1 MKLDRV
7 TPFVHTSVALS
18 VATALGT
25 LPKPAGAQELEE
37 IVVTSRRRE
46 QGVQDVPLYI
56 QAFDERELRESMAK
70 GFEDYARD
78 LTSVAYGTSG
88 PGATT
93 IVFRGAV
100 SQPTGFDTIS
110 SSTLYVDEIPI
121 TRDGQNADVRLYDI
135 ERLEALSGPQP
146 TLYGAGSQS
155 GTLKIV
161 TNKPT
166 TEATSGSLM
175 LEGGYIGDGDP
186 SYNISGVANL
196 VVIPDTLAVRLVGFY
211 ETEGGYI
218 DNVLGDTRFYSAES
232 GSNYHVPGSV
242 DRTNADQVAE
252 DINEWTVEGGRL
264 YARWQPNENWTVDA
278 GVIYQNAENGLFDFN
293 PAAGDSDDINTVK
306 FREERREDEWY
317 NLSLI
322 VQADLGFADLT
333 IAGGTHD
340 RTIDYDMDSTAYMTQ
355 YRTNGLDLAEYY
367 TGIREFLDYYTCYYT
382 AYCYNFVSAYDFGAN
397 PTGAISLRQ
406 ELSSFAQEI
415 RLVSKDDGSNRLN
428 WLVGV
433 FYEETDN
440 NWDYLSAVDD
450 FAINGGQ
457 GAAFIYYGVEPTN
470 DWFDQGFR
478 PDTLYN
484 GRQGGQFNGQIQTTE
499 TTALFGEISYEIFDN
514 VTVTGGGRLFDSE
527 RCVEENS
534 LYVGAVFDAFS
545 VCETTDDFSP
555 RYNVTWTPTADSM
568 LYFTYSEGRR
578 VGGLNGAVVQ
588 RPAASALGLPVSF
601 DSDRLKNYEL
611 GAKATWMSGRMLT
624 NLSVFTMDWEDY
636 QLRTDV
642 PIAGAT
648 TVNAGNASIDGFEGS
663 FAFKFSDA
671 LEFSI
676 ATTYLD
682 ATVDDTITF
691 ADGAVIAAVAGDTL
705 PAVPDWKTFASLQ
718 YTAEVP
724 WFPGLMG
731 TARFDYNFVDDSL
744 NATTASIQFFGDSN
758 SPISEQPSYEV
769 GSLYFTAEPEDGSW
783 QVWLG
788 IDNLWD
794 ERPLTYVNPRFGDER
809 AFTIRPREVSVGFW
823 LGFY

>member
-1 MKLDRV
+1 MNLSRSK
-7 TPFVHTSVALS
+7 PFVHTSLALS
-18 VATALGT
+18 IASALGT
-25 LPKPAGAQELEE
+25 LPSEAGAQELEE
-37 IVVTSRRRE
+37 VVVTARRRE

-56 QAFDERELRESMAK
+56 QAFDERDLRDSMAK

-78 LTSVAYGTSG
+78 LTSVAFGTSG

-110 SSTLYVDEIPI
+110 SSTVYVDEIPI

-166 TEATSGSLM
+166 TDATSFSVM
-175 LEGGYIGDGDP
+175 TEGGVISDGDP
-186 SYNISGVANL
+186 SYNVSGVANL
-196 VVIPDTLAVRLVGFY
+196 VVIPEKLAVRLVGFY

-218 DNVLGDTRFYSAES
+218 DNVLGDTSFYSPES
-232 GSNYHVPGSV
+232 GSNYYAAGSV
-242 DRTNADQVAE
+242 DRSNADVTAE

-264 YARWQPNENWTVDA
+264 YARWQPNEKWTVDT
-278 GVIYQNAENGLFDFN
+278 GIIYQNAENGLFDFN
-293 PAAGDSDDINTVK
+293 PAAGDSDDLNTVK
-306 FREERREDEWY
+306 FKEESRKDEWY

-322 VQADLGFADLT
+322 IQGDLGFADLT
-333 IAGGTHD
+333 IAGGTHN
-340 RTIDYDMDSTAYMTQ
+340 RKIDYDMDATAYMTQ

-367 TGIREFLDYYTCYYT
+367 TGVREFLDYYSCYYT
-382 AYCYNFVSAYDFGAN
+382 AGCYNFVSAYDFGAN
-397 PTGAISLRQ
+397 PTAAISLRQ
-406 ELSSFAQEI
+406 ELKSFAQEI
-415 RLVSKDDGSNRLN
+415 RLVSKDDGTNKFN
-428 WLVGV
+428 WLVGA

-440 NWDYLSAVDD
+440 NWDYLTAVDD

-457 GAAFIYYGVEPTN
+457 GAAFIYYGVAPTN

-478 PDTLYN
+478 SDQTYN
-484 GRQGGQFNGQIQTTE
+484 GLPGGEFNGQIQTTE
-499 TTALFGEISYEIFDN
+499 TIALFGEVSYEIFEN
-514 VTVTGGGRLFDSE
+514 VTITGGGRLFDAE

-545 VCETTDDFSP
+545 VCETTEDFSP
-555 RYNVTWTPTADSM
+555 RYNVTWTPTEDSM
-568 LYFTYSEGRR
+568 IYFTYSEGRR

-588 RPAASALGLPVSF
+588 RPAASVLGLPVSF
-601 DSDRLKNYEL
+601 ESDLLKNYEL
-611 GAKATWMSGRMLT
+611 GGKATWMNGRMLT
-624 NLSVFTMDWEDY
+624 NLTIFTMDWEEY

-663 FAFKFSDA
+663 FAFKFTDNI
-671 LEFSI
+671 EFSM

-682 ATVDDTITF
+682 ATVDDTVTF
-691 ADGAVIAAVAGDTL
+691 ADGAVVAAVAGDSL
-705 PAVPDWKTFASLQ
+705 PAVPQWKTFASLQ
-718 YTAEVP
+718 YSDELP
-724 WFPGLMG
+724 WLMDLRG

-758 SPISEQPSYEV
+758 SPISEQPSYEI
-769 GSLYFTAEPEDGSW
+769 GSLYFTVEPEAGNW

-809 AFTIRPREVSVGFW
+809 AYTIRPREVSVGLW
-823 LGFY
+823 YGFY